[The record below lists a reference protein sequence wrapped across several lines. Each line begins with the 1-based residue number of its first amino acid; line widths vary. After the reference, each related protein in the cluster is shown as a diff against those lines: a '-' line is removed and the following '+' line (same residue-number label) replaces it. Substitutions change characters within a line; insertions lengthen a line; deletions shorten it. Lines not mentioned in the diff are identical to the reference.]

1 MFIKLMIMAV
11 VIVAVLT
18 AIGGFYAYQKSLM
31 NDLQD
36 IIENKDQEIHVL
48 QEQIAGLEID
58 VLQLET
64 SNQSL
69 VSEID
74 RKAAET
80 RETIEELTI
89 LRLRDAESQTR
100 LNEFETKLR
109 DQERLDRVEAIR
121 SSRKASLLLR
131 LMDRSIKCYVEN
143 FDRVGEGKCISGK
156 FVPNGERFDA
166 Q

>member
-1 MFIKLMIMAV
+1 MFKLMIMAV
-11 VIVAVLT
+11 VIVAVLA
-18 AIGGFYAYQKSLM
+18 AIGGFYAYQKSIV

-58 VLQLET
+58 VLQLKI

-69 VSEID
+69 VGEID

-80 RETIEELTI
+80 QEAYEEIAT
-89 LRLRDAESQTR
+89 LRASDAESQVR

-109 DQERLDRVEAIR
+109 DRERLERVENIR
-121 SSRKASLLLR
+121 LSRKVSLLLR
-131 LMDRSIKCYVEN
+131 LMDRSVKCYVEN
-143 FDRVGEGKCISGK
+143 FDRVGEGKCVSGK

>member
-1 MFIKLMIMAV
+1 MFKLMIMAIA
-11 VIVAVLT
+11 IVAVLA
-18 AIGGFYAYQKSLM
+18 AIGGFYAYQKSLIS
-31 NDLQD
+31 DLQG
-36 IIENKDQEIHVL
+36 IIETKDQEIRVL

-80 RETIEELTI
+80 QEAYEEIAT
-89 LRLRDAESQTR
+89 LRASDAASQTR
-100 LNEFETKLR
+100 LNEVETKLR
-109 DQERLDRVEAIR
+109 DRERLERIEAIR
-121 SSRKASLLLR
+121 LSKKASLLLR
-131 LMDRSIKCYVEN
+131 IMDKNIKCYVEN
-143 FDRVGEGKCISGK
+143 FDRVGEGKCTSGK